1 MENKIF
7 VFDIDGTLLPSNGE
21 FSKKTINYLRNLED
35 KNNLV
40 VLASGRG
47 YHDLILLHQKLGL
60 KSPMISSNGAT
71 LTFFDNHHNVT
82 MSIRD
87 DIIKDLFN
95 NFKEI
100 IISSYYSYL
109 NKLFIYNK
117 MDKLSFLYKIKAD
130 SIIIEGAFN
139 EITLENPNSIYF
151 ILDNCKKEIFFNYI
165 NDRYSNEINITEY
178 GHDAKYSITI
188 LDLKNTNKA
197 YAILEMLM
205 ILNKKESDTII
216 FGDNYQDINMLKLEG
231 ITVSMINGTIEAK
244 NTAKY
249 ITFKD
254 NNNDGVVD
262 FIDYLEQKGLI

>member
-7 VFDIDGTLLPSNGE
+7 VFDIDGTLLPSNGN
-21 FSKKTINYLRNLED
+21 FSLKTINYLKKLED
-35 KNNLV
+35 NNNLV

-47 YHDLILLHQKLGL
+47 YHDLILLHKELGL

-71 LTFFDNHHNVT
+71 LTFFDNHPSVT
-82 MSIRD
+82 MSIRCE
-87 DIIKDLFN
+87 IIKELFN
-95 NFKEI
+95 NFKDI

-117 MDKLSFLYKIKAD
+117 MDKLTFLYKIKED

-139 EITLENPNSIYF
+139 EIDIEYPNSIYF
-151 ILDNCKKEIFFNYI
+151 ILDNNQKDKFYNFV
-165 NDRYSNEINITEY
+165 NDNYSNEVNITEY
-178 GHDAKYSITI
+178 GHDSKYSITI

-205 ILNKKESDTII
+205 ILNKKEKDTII
-216 FGDNYQDINMLKLEG
+216 FGDNYQDINMLKLDG
-231 ITVSMINGTIEAK
+231 ITVSMINGTPEAK
-244 NTAKY
+244 ETAKY

-254 NNNDGVVD
+254 NNNDGVID
-262 FIDYLEQKGLI
+262 FIEYLEQKGLS

>member
-1 MENKIF
+1 MKNKIF

-21 FSKKTINYLRNLED
+21 FSKNTINYLKELEQN
-35 KNNLV
+35 NNLV

-60 KSPMISSNGAT
+60 RSPMISSNGAT
-71 LTFFDNHHNVT
+71 LTFFDNHPSVT
-82 MSIRD
+82 MSIRC

-95 NFKEI
+95 KFKDI

-117 MDKLSFLYKIKAD
+117 MDKLSFLYKIKED

-139 EITLENPNSIYF
+139 EIELENPNSIYF
-151 ILDNCKKEIFFNYI
+151 ILDNNKKEIFFNYVNI
-165 NDRYSNEINITEY
+165 NYSQEINITEY
-178 GHDAKYSITI
+178 GHDAKYSIII

-205 ILNKKESDTII
+205 ILKKSEKDTII

-231 ITVSMINGTIEAK
+231 ITVSMINGTPEAK
-244 NTAKY
+244 EAAKY

-254 NNNDGVVD
+254 NNNDGVID
-262 FIDYLEQKGLI
+262 FINYLEEKGLC